1 LGQGKIDLRRTDRK
15 CVNYPHDVLPTWL
28 PKHELSKGNDGHAK
42 EDGKNHE
49 ASTLY
54 KKLRVGET
62 VFPREERTNW
72 LSNTKGSDLKTPIQV
87 TSYSLYLGIYLHM
100 HAIAID
106 GKRLYI

>member
-1 LGQGKIDLRRTDRK
+1 MDMPKKMGKIMRLQPYT
-15 CVNYPHDVLPTWL
+15 
-28 PKHELSKGNDGHAK
+28 
-42 EDGKNHE
+42 
-49 ASTLY
+49 
-54 KKLRVGET
+54 KKLRVEET
-62 VFPREERTNW
+62 VFPREDRTNW